1 MTVEPHPTPSAT
13 LPTTGSAELHY
24 VTCWPA
30 IGEADAADVIA
41 FWQREGA
48 IQDPIQA
55 SERVKQVVMLARD
68 ATGDIAGVCTAMAA
82 TPAQLGQPMYYWR
95 TFVGAAHRGSSLAM
109 GFLRRSSKLL
119 EDYARANDFPCIG
132 ILLELENDGFRLKG
146 RKAIWFN
153 PAFIYIGKSPRN
165 LEVRVLYF
173 KGARLK

>member
-1 MTVEPHPTPSAT
+1 MTIYPSPTQPSPRSINGA
-13 LPTTGSAELHY
+13 AEIHY
-24 VTCWPA
+24 FTCWPA

-48 IQDPIQA
+48 IQDPAQA
-55 SERVKQVVMLARD
+55 SERVKQIVMLARD
-68 ATGDIAGVCTAMAA
+68 AEGDIAGVCTALAA

-109 GFLRRSSKLL
+109 GFLKRSSKLL
-119 EDYARANDFPCIG
+119 EEYARANDFPCIG

-153 PAFIYIGKSPRN
+153 PAFVYIGKSPRN

-173 KGARLK
+173 MGARLK

>member
-1 MTVEPHPTPSAT
+1 MAIDSTSTSLAP
-13 LPTTGSAELHY
+13 LPNTAAAKLHY

-30 IGEADAADVIA
+30 IGETDAADVIA

-48 IQDPIQA
+48 IQDPGQA

-68 ATGDIAGVCTAMAA
+68 ARGDVAGVCTALAA

-95 TFVGAAHRGSSLAM
+95 TFVGRAHRGSSLMM
-109 GFLRRSSKLL
+109 GFLKRSCKLL
-119 EDYARANDFPCIG
+119 EDYARANSFPCVG
-132 ILLELENDGFRLKG
+132 ILLELENDGFRVKG
-146 RKAIWFN
+146 RKAVWFN
-153 PAFIYIGKSPRN
+153 PAFVYIGKSPRE